1 MVISEQR
8 ERAPPQRRG
17 RGGGLAYRGAAY
29 FMSVFFFPPS
39 LVCRREGGR
48 EGGEERGRRR
58 ESYQARMEESELLGS
73 VENVVGSL
81 HAEHAGVVLV
91 PHFVFVRTESPS
103 GPDLERVLEEREGL
117 LQHPVPLE
125 TGGGVAVLQ
134 SAVIDAHD
142 LVSGRDERSVQGTAD
157 GVLHDGGEVHRLVVS
172 GLRHLEHE
180 RPVRPRLWLGGR
192 RRAAISE
199 LQSREESVSGRNILL
214 GVVREDCAAIEGTV
228 VLGIVQPALQVVRV
242 DAAEADPDDVAGGVS
257 QTVGEVFSADPTEGD
272 VQREGA
278 EEFVVTERGAI
289 GEVDDLVGSID
300 RDHLGRGWRGGR
312 IREDS
317 KGGGGSLRSCC
328 TESSP
333 EAITERPSSRWLRC
347 RPPEGSG
354 RRHLAPS
361 CSRFCS

>member
-8 ERAPPQRRG
+8 ERAPPPQRRTSCPCSSS
-17 RGGGLAYRGAAY
+17 RLRWSA
-29 FMSVFFFPPS
+29 
-39 LVCRREGGR
+39 GGR
-48 EGGEERGRRR
+48 RGGRRR

-199 LQSREESVSGRNILL
+199 LQSREESVSSRNILL

-228 VLGIVQPALQVVRV
+228 VLRIVQPALQVVRV
-242 DAAEADPDDVAGGVS
+242 D
-257 QTVGEVFSADPTEGD
+257 
-272 VQREGA
+272 
-278 EEFVVTERGAI
+278 
-289 GEVDDLVGSID
+289 
-300 RDHLGRGWRGGR
+300 
-312 IREDS
+312 
-317 KGGGGSLRSCC
+317 
-328 TESSP
+328 
-333 EAITERPSSRWLRC
+333 
-347 RPPEGSG
+347 G
-354 RRHLAPS
+354 RRVM
-361 CSRFCS
+361 SRGRVLRRREHHSEDEKLEQ